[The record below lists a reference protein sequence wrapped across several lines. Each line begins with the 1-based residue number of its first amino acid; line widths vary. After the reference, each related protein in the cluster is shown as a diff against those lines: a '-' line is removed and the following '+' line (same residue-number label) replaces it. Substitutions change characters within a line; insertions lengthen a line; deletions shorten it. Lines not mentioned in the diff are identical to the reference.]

1 MPSPTCLLAQEPT
14 WTVAESMK
22 VIYRDQEWELRGGMT
37 ARAAI
42 KKVGLD
48 PEAVLVVR
56 NGQLVTDDTL
66 LKDEDQVKLIAV
78 VSGGIGDSLQTKR
91 CSGR

>member
-1 MPSPTCLLAQEPT
+1 
-14 WTVAESMK
+14 MK
-22 VIYRDQEWELRGGMT
+22 IAYRDNKWEMKGGST

-56 NGQLVTDDTL
+56 NGQLVTDDTVL
-66 LKDEDQVKLIAV
+66 QEGDEIKLIAV
-78 VSGGIGDSLQTKR
+78 ISGGTGGCVDSR
-91 CSGR
+91 REPES

>member
-1 MPSPTCLLAQEPT
+1 
-14 WTVAESMK
+14 MK
-22 VIYRDQEWELRGGMT
+22 IAYRDNKWEMKGGST

-56 NGQLVTDDTL
+56 NGQLVTDDTVL
-66 LKDEDQVKLIAV
+66 QEGDEIKLIAV
-78 VSGGIGDSLQTKR
+78 ISGGTG
-91 CSGR
+91 G

>member
-1 MPSPTCLLAQEPT
+1 
-14 WTVAESMK
+14 MK
-22 VIYRDQEWELRGGMT
+22 LVYREREWELRGGLT

-42 KKVGLD
+42 KKIGLD

-66 LKDEDQVKLIAV
+66 LNEADEVKLIAV
-78 VSGGIGDSLQTKR
+78 ISGGVGG
-91 CSGR
+91 SGHSQGRLEL